1 MNVEPTAAV
10 DRESGMSA
18 AATLDDQL
26 IRALYAEHAGPLLGY
41 VLRLTG
47 GDRHRA
53 EDVVQET
60 MLRAWK
66 HPEAA
71 VPAHGSLRPWLITV
85 ARNIVIDH
93 ARARKARPTEVGEP
107 SMALAA
113 VNDDLDSVLLAQ
125 DVAEALATLS
135 PSHREVLAE
144 TYFNGRSVA
153 EAAEVL
159 GVPAGTVK
167 SRTYY
172 ALRALKLA
180 LEERGLTS

>member
-1 MNVEPTAAV
+1 
-10 DRESGMSA
+10 MSV

-26 IRALYAEHAGPLLGY
+26 IEALYDEHAGPLLGY

-60 MLRAWK
+60 MLRAWR

-93 ARARKARPTEVGEP
+93 ARARKARPTEVGET
-107 SMALAA
+107 SLALAA
-113 VNDDLDSVLLAQ
+113 VHDDLDTILMAQ
-125 DVAEALATLS
+125 DVAEAIRTLS
-135 PSHREVLAE
+135 DSHREVLVE

-153 EAAEVL
+153 EAADIL
-159 GVPAGTVK
+159 GVPPGTVK

-180 LEERGLTS
+180 LEERGLTA